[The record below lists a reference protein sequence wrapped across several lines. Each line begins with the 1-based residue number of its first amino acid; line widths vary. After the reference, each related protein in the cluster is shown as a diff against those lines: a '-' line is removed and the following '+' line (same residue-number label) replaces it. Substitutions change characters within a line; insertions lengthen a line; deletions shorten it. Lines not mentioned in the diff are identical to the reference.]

1 MPRWWNRLRGIVGK
15 RTRRL
20 KKVIARWRSP
30 PKAQPPARV
39 SIAARAFQ
47 TPASHYLIEKTDKWH
62 YMELHPQPVNG
73 RRHFS
78 PSVSPLPHLVL
89 RDAHGVARFTLSYR
103 LRDGEIQLEE
113 IQRCRTME
121 WLSMHE
127 TPSSHAMRETRA
139 SKEFQSQ
146 LNGVHPTEFLLIQ
159 FLYRHRAEIL
169 AGKKMAWRWSVY
181 DDYFPANNIAN
192 QLYPMLAK
200 HYFKRVPG
208 SRGKAE
214 ESYIARW
221 ELDLNKLRTRE
232 ALGLPPVPKKKK

>member
-1 MPRWWNRLRGIVGK
+1 MGK
-15 RTRRL
+15 RTRRV
-20 KKVIARWRSP
+20 KKALVRWRSP
-30 PKAQPPARV
+30 PKTQTPVRV
-39 SIAARAFQ
+39 SIAMRAFQ
-47 TPASHYLIEKTDKWH
+47 TPASHYRIEKTDKWH
-62 YMELHPQPVNG
+62 YKELYPQPVHG
-73 RRHFS
+73 YRHFS

-89 RDAHGVARFTLSYR
+89 RDPRGVARFTLSYR

-121 WLSMHE
+121 WLSADEH
-127 TPSSHAMRETRA
+127 PSSYARRETLA

-159 FLYRHRAEIL
+159 FLHRHRAEIL
-169 AGKKMAWRWSVY
+169 SGKKMTWRWSVY
-181 DDYFPANNIAN
+181 DDYFPTNNIAN

-208 SRGKAE
+208 SRGKVG

-221 ELDLNKLRTRE
+221 ELDMDKLRTRE
-232 ALGLPPVPKKKK
+232 ALGLPAQKKK